1 MRTFIALA
9 GTALLVTGCGLGDTG
24 PVKRQPGSWSQK
36 IEILEFAG
44 PGIKP
49 EQKAQ
54 MQQMMNM
61 MAGASVC
68 ITPELAAQED
78 PEKNLTAMGGA
89 QDNCKVANKD
99 FSGGKIAFTANCTQ
113 PGKRVKLTADGNT
126 TATEQNIKMTV
137 ESTGAGN
144 DGGKLVM
151 NVTAKRDGD
160 CKPGEF
166 TPPVPKPAP
175 SAAAKS

>member
-1 MRTFIALA
+1 MRNLIALT
-9 GTALLVTGCGLGDTG
+9 GVALLAAGCGKSDSG

-36 IEILEFAG
+36 IEIVEFAG

-61 MAGASVC
+61 MAGVSAC
-68 ITPELAAQED
+68 ITPEFAAQED
-78 PEKNLTAMGGA
+78 AEKNLTAMGGA
-89 QDNCKVANKD
+89 QNNCKVTDKNI
-99 FSGGKIAFTANCTQ
+99 SGGKVAFTANCSKD
-113 PGKRVKLTADGNT
+113 GRAVKLTADGT
-126 TATEQNIKMTV
+126 SSATEQNIKMSV
-137 ESTGAGN
+137 ESAGTNN

-151 NVTAKRDGD
+151 NVSAKREGE

-166 TPPVPKPAP
+166 TPPVPKPVATP
-175 SAAAKS
+175 AAKS